1 MNAPFQHRFLPHT
14 ASDEKAML
22 EAIGVEKVQDLFAT
36 IPASIRGRDLQI
48 PGPLSEAELLEQMQ
62 QAADHNETTA
72 RLFLGSGAYEHFI
85 PSVVWSLAS
94 RGEFLTAY
102 TPYQP
107 EVSQGTLQAAFE
119 YQSLI
124 CELLAMD
131 AANSSIYDGA
141 SALAE
146 AVLMANRI
154 KKRDRILLPETLHPA
169 YARVVR
175 TYVEPVGIRVD
186 TVPMKEGIINP
197 DALTSMLQEP
207 ASGVVVQQPNFPG
220 RLEPVSDLE
229 KIVHDAGSL
238 LIASVYPTACAVLA
252 PPGEYGADIACGEG
266 QPLGLPLS
274 FGGPYLGF
282 LACAQKY
289 IRQMPGRLIGQTKD
303 IEGEIGYVLTLQT
316 REQHI
321 RREKSTS
328 NICTNQFLCALASAI
343 YLSTVGRQGLAEV
356 ARQCVQKS
364 HILFEKLIALE
375 GVEIPYPGD
384 FFNEFVIRTSR
395 PASEVLQGLEKRGI
409 IGGLDLG
416 RYQEE
421 WAKDILV
428 CATETRKP
436 ADLEEYAA
444 ALQEVLKES

>member
-14 ASDEKAML
+14 ACDEKAML
-22 EAIGVEKVQDLFAT
+22 EAIGVDKVQDLFAT

-62 QAADHNETTA
+62 QAADRNETRA
-72 RLFLGSGAYEHFI
+72 RLFLGGGAYEHFI
-85 PSVVWSLAS
+85 PSVVWCLAG

-186 TVPMKEGIINP
+186 TVPMKDGIINP

-220 RLEPVSDLE
+220 RLEPVFDLE
-229 KIVHDAGSL
+229 KIVHEAGSL

-364 HILFEKLIALE
+364 HILFEKLTALD
-375 GVEIPYPGD
+375 GVQAPYPGD

-395 PASEVLQGLEKRGI
+395 PASEVLQGLEEREI

-416 RYQEE
+416 RYREE

-436 ADLEEYAA
+436 TELEEYAA